1 MQTGDLAACLES
13 ITGRINAFRVGTG
26 LLGSSPDTE
35 RHWQALI
42 TDARKVQEVVNAAIR
57 MAEVE
62 PAPHTLALL
71 RTRIDFG
78 N

>member
-13 ITGRINAFRVGTG
+13 ISRRIDAFRVGTG
-26 LLGSSPDTE
+26 LLGSSPETE

-42 TDARKVQEVVNAAIR
+42 TDVEKAKAVVEAATR
-57 MAEVE
+57 MAEEE
-62 PAPHTLALL
+62 PAPHTLAFLQMH
-71 RTRIDFG
+71 IDFG